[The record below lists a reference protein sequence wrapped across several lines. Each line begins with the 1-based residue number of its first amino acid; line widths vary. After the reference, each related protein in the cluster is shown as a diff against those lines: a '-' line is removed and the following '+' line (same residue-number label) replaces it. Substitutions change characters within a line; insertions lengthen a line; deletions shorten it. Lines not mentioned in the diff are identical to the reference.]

1 MCVRCVWAERQCL
14 CVFLQKK
21 KNRKSRNTDTN
32 ADADVEADA
41 KATADIIH
49 KHKMQILQVFLGTLL
64 CGIVLGANILA
75 VFPSVWKS
83 HYLFGRRLL
92 QELVESSG
100 NHSVTLISP
109 HAAQE
114 GVESEIPK
122 IRELRIE
129 GLRENWLDMGMSFE
143 AEEMRAQSVMERFT
157 RLIYAGTTNVD
168 ILLSDPQVR
177 KLLTSGEKFDLLIVD
192 LFLSDA
198 LLG

>member
-1 MCVRCVWAERQCL
+1 MRLLQIVSLLL
-14 CVFLQKK
+14 CV
-21 KNRKSRNTDTN
+21 
-32 ADADVEADA
+32 
-41 KATADIIH
+41 
-49 KHKMQILQVFLGTLL
+49 
-64 CGIVLGANILA
+64 VLASGANILA
-75 VFPSVWKS
+75 VLPSVWKS
-83 HYLFGRRLL
+83 HYLFGRKLL
-92 QELVESSG
+92 QELVESPG

-109 HAAQE
+109 HAAQD
-114 GVESEIPK
+114 GVDWEIPR

-143 AEEMRAQSVMERFT
+143 AEEMHAQSVMERFT

-177 KLLTSGEKFDLLIVD
+177 KLLTSGERFDLLIVD